1 MYQKHGGRALEI
13 YQKEG
18 KIYLDFS
25 ANINPLGLDIRVREK
40 LRHSLENIIYY
51 PVQDYDFLKEKMAL
65 RYGVNKENICFAN
78 GISDGLFYLCLTI
91 LQKKHRLQAYG
102 ISPGFLE
109 YERCVKSL
117 GGEYHTFAIDYKEDL
132 FHLSGFSIDTFLND
146 IPPNTNIIFLCNPDN
161 PSARL
166 LPKEDIYQLLSAVKE
181 RDIYTIVD
189 ESFMDFIEEEQSA
202 KSYLKE
208 FKNLI
213 VLHSFTKIF
222 AIPGLR
228 FGAIFCA
235 DKKLCTSIKELIPPW
250 NINTPALVAVDT
262 YLELADET
270 YFANLF
276 KVLDTERIYL
286 QGSLKELGFDVL
298 ESYANFI
305 FFAKQKGDNKDYE
318 TLLYERGILI
328 RVWEKGYYRIAI
340 KNHIENERLV
350 EVLNEV
356 VKNE

>member
-40 LRHSLENIIYY
+40 LRNSLDDVIYY
-51 PVQDYDFLKEKMAL
+51 PVQDYDLLKQKVTL

-78 GISDGLFYLCLTI
+78 GISDGIFYLCLAI
-91 LQKKHRLQAYG
+91 LQKKYRLQAYG
-102 ISPGFLE
+102 ISPGFIE
-109 YERCVKSL
+109 YERCIKSL
-117 GGEYHTFAIDYKEDL
+117 GGEYYTFDIDYKES
-132 FHLSGFSIDTFLND
+132 LSYLSHFSVDTFLNGMPKD
-146 IPPNTNIIFLCNPDN
+146 TNIIFLCNPDN

-166 LPKEDIYQLLSAVKE
+166 LAKEDIYQVLSAMKE
-181 RDIYTIVD
+181 RDVHTVVD
-189 ESFMDFIEEEQSA
+189 ESFMDFIEKEQSVR
-202 KSYLKE
+202 SYLKE

-213 VLHSFTKIF
+213 ILHSFTKIF

-235 DKKLCTSIKELIPPW
+235 DSKLCTSIKELIPPW

-270 YFANLF
+270 YYANLF
-276 KVLDTERIYL
+276 KILDTERIYL
-286 QGSLKELGFDVL
+286 QESLRLLGFDVL
-298 ESYANFI
+298 QSYANFI
-305 FFAKQKGDNKDYE
+305 FFAKQKGDSKDYA
-318 TLLYERGILI
+318 TLLYAKGILI
-328 RVWEKGYYRIAI
+328 RVWEEGYYRIAI
-340 KNHIENERLV
+340 KNHIENVRLIQV
-350 EVLNEV
+350 LKEVL
-356 VKNE
+356 KNE